1 MARPDRRGA
10 FAPAIEAV
18 TVFGDVDD
26 KKSFLVAQGDA
37 LVICGRSQE

>member
-1 MARPDRRGA
+1 MARPDQRGT
-10 FAPAIEAV
+10 FPSVRKAV